1 MHELIHRVKLCTPC
15 NMQLNA
21 PNCLCGKSV
30 SLSGCSIEN
39 FWFISHC
46 TIRSRW
52 AWGNAT
58 IITWF
63 WLCGSTHW
71 LRKLQC
77 YFMLGSIRAHAS
89 TQFHTLIS
97 SFALTQFTRHIK
109 IEALNFR
116 CIQFVLSL
124 GRWDCEMQHLMST
137 RWSRNSK
144 CCNRKWSIE

>member
-77 YFMLGSIRAHAS
+77 YLCSVALDHMLQHNFTLSFLHSHSPNLHGISKLRRSIFDVYNLFWVSAAEIVKCNTLWALDDHE
-89 TQFHTLIS
+89 TQS
-97 SFALTQFTRHIK
+97 VA
-109 IEALNFR
+109 IESG
-116 CIQFVLSL
+116 Q
-124 GRWDCEMQHLMST
+124 
-137 RWSRNSK
+137 
-144 CCNRKWSIE
+144 